1 MNVRNLSG
9 QSTEYTSN
17 VYHATG
23 EYLQFR
29 DLSTLID
36 VGRDESVLGALRT
49 IRTGLGKKP
58 VDQIFLT
65 HSHFDHAGLLR
76 EILSRYAVPVYGHP
90 QTRIEGVIPLSDG
103 EQVRIADRECEVIWA
118 DAHSED
124 SVCYYSP
131 DDGILISG
139 DIPVRIYTR
148 DGVYNPGFLPIFE
161 RFCSFELKVIYPGHG
176 DPITDNLPHM
186 LDESYANLK
195 RSTFV

>member
-1 MNVRNLSG
+1 M
-9 QSTEYTSN
+9 
-17 VYHATG
+17 
-23 EYLQFR
+23 
-29 DLSTLID
+29 
-36 VGRDESVLGALRT
+36 
-49 IRTGLGKKP
+49 
-58 VDQIFLT
+58 
-65 HSHFDHAGLLR
+65 
-76 EILSRYAVPVYGHP
+76 
-90 QTRIEGVIPLSDG
+90 
-103 EQVRIADRECEVIWA
+103 RIADRECEVIWA

-131 DDGILISG
+131 DDGILFSG